1 MTNKSD
7 AIRSLSLDDIKKL
20 AQQKK
25 LHAAGHLSDGIQ
37 RCTDKARKHFPLTSA
52 QKSIWLLDQYLEDK
66 RAYNNPY
73 AFVCHMTL
81 EFNQEQ
87 ARQALT
93 LLTRKHTILRTTFQ
107 TENGDVMQC
116 ISDDIIFD
124 FVYEDIV
131 AMADEDKKSHIDKQA
146 LKEGRRS
153 FDLARGP
160 LSHWRVIKTQH
171 NEYVMMLTL
180 HHIISDGWTMNLFF
194 RELMGIYFQL
204 ENGVVPEVE
213 GFLQFSDYAL
223 AENQW
228 QSNGH
233 YDRGLS
239 YWKEHLDGVQGILKL
254 PTDAPRPERM
264 SSAGGIVSQTLDRDL
279 QKALSTLCSHHN
291 ATLFHAMLTAWQA
304 LLYFY
309 SGQDEII
316 VGIPF
321 ANRNQAASRDLMGLF
336 MNTLPLRAQV
346 HADSRFEAMLSQA
359 RAQCAQA
366 MSYQDVPFNMILDN
380 ISFVRSPQMNP
391 LFQSMLSYQVFPHFY
406 DNSQASVKPLKVD
419 YGVSKTD
426 LNLWIEE
433 DSDKLLFTLY
443 YNSNLF
449 QKSTATRML
458 THFQRILRQFVNN
471 PQITLAQISL
481 LSDEERRRSQT
492 EAAQPK
498 VDFTPV
504 HQQFARVANTA
515 PQALAV
521 RCDDRALNYQQLAGQ
536 SEQLAQWLLSAGLQ
550 PGDVVGLAMEK
561 GIDCLVAILAV
572 LRAGACYLPLDMALP
587 YERLA
592 YMMDD
597 AAAHWVIADNDDI
610 SFGGAT
616 RLNMHVI
623 PSSLTHQ
630 TLPNVD
636 PDAPAY
642 LIYTSGSTGTP
653 KGVQV
658 NHAQLARYCANASQ
672 VLQQSVG
679 AHYGMF
685 SGFTTD
691 LAHTLIYP
699 ALTQG
704 GCLNIISNN
713 ALRDPALLTAQL
725 TRQPLDCIKITPS
738 HLSALLQGE
747 NAAAL
752 LPTALLVLGGERASW
767 SLIERVRAL
776 NGRCRIVNHYGP
788 TESTVGVA
796 TWEAMPDTVLPQ
808 GSYLPIGKSFPGVQ
822 LLIVDSQYQPVADG
836 LPGEICIGGAHLSAG
851 YIGSHAHKNVSA
863 FIPHPF
869 MTGERLYRTGDKG
882 RRMADGNIE
891 YLGRIDRQVKIR
903 GFRVELA
910 EIEHVLHQCPGVT
923 QAGALVKPNGDD
935 EQHLVVFFATQTGH
949 QQDEIKDYARA
960 RLPHFML
967 PDRWVWLESM
977 PLTASGKINYNAL
990 NALPLPCEAASHMP
1004 QNETEHQLHQL
1015 YCDVLS
1021 LNTVDTHSSFFQLG
1035 GNSINALKL
1044 VIQVNQHFGTALSL
1058 GQLLEHSSIAELA
1071 KFIGQISAPQALTS
1085 LVTMNKGDENLPTFL
1100 MVHPA
1105 GGNVLCYYP
1114 MLKPLESRYPVYG
1127 LQVADFSQVHDRDR
1141 DITALAAFYLQQAG
1155 NLIHR
1160 ETLIVGGWS
1169 LGATIAFELGQQIT
1183 AITGRAPTL
1192 LVFDQPAPQVRV
1204 DNAEQMSESERLA
1217 YFARK
1222 VALFTGMKFDISG
1235 QKLAA
1240 MSEDERTQLF
1250 MQEFRRAG
1258 LVPASLSFAHF
1269 RHFLVILWAHISASD
1284 RYVGAPYAGNI
1295 VVVEAQEVL
1304 PGRIK
1309 LPAPGLGWQ
1318 RLSEKPVT
1326 FLTAQGNHITMMN
1339 EPFITELIQRVKKV
1353 LS

>member
-7 AIRSLSLDDIKKL
+7 AIRSLSMDEIKKL
-20 AQQKK
+20 AKK
-25 LHAAGHLSDGIQ
+25 KKSQTAANPSNGIH
-37 RCTDKARKHFPLTSA
+37 RCNDITRKHFPLTSA

-73 AFVCHMTL
+73 AFVCHMEL
-81 EFNQEQ
+81 EFNEDQ
-87 ARQALT
+87 ARQALK

-107 TENGDVMQC
+107 TVNGDVMQC
-116 ISDDIIFD
+116 VSDEIIFG

-131 AMADEDKKSHIDKQA
+131 AMADEDKRNHIDKQA
-146 LKEGRRS
+146 LKEGQRS
-153 FDLARGP
+153 FDLAHGP

-204 ENGVVPEVE
+204 ENGVSPEVE

-233 YDRGLS
+233 YDRGIS

-264 SSAGGIVSQTLDRDL
+264 SSAGGIVSQTLDCELR
-279 QKALSTLCSHHN
+279 KGLSTLCSQHN

-309 SGQDEII
+309 SGQHEII

-321 ANRNQAASRDLMGLF
+321 ANRNQVASRDLLGLF

-359 RAQCAQA
+359 RAQCAEA
-366 MSYQDVPFNMILDN
+366 MLYQDVPFNMILDN
-380 ISFVRSPQMNP
+380 ISFDRSPQMNP
-391 LFQSMLSYQVFPHFY
+391 LFQAMLSYQVFPHFY
-406 DNSQASVKPLKVD
+406 DDSQASVKPLKVD

-443 YNSNLF
+443 YNSTLF
-449 QKSTATRML
+449 HESTAMRML
-458 THFQRILRQFVNN
+458 AHFQCILRQFVNN

-481 LSDEERRRSQT
+481 LSDEERHRIQT
-492 EAAQPK
+492 EAAQPLT
-498 VDFTPV
+498 DFTPV
-504 HQQFARVANTA
+504 HQQFLRVANNT
-515 PQALAV
+515 PQALAT

-536 SEQLAQWLLSAGLQ
+536 SEQLAQWLLAAGLQ
-550 PGDVVGLAMEK
+550 PGDVVGIAMDK

-572 LRAGACYLPLDMALP
+572 LRAGGCYLPLDLALP

-592 YMMDD
+592 YMMED
-597 AAAHWVIADNDDI
+597 AAARWVIADNDDI
-610 SFGGAT
+610 SFVGAT
-616 RLNMHVI
+616 RLDMRVI
-623 PSSLTHQ
+623 PSSLAPQ
-630 TLPNVD
+630 SLPNVA

-658 NHAQLARYCANASQ
+658 NHAQLAHYCTQASL
-672 VLQQSVG
+672 VLQQPVG

-704 GCLNIISNN
+704 GCLNIISHT
-713 ALRDPALLTAQL
+713 ALQDPTLLATQL
-725 TRQPLDCIKITPS
+725 MRQPLDCIKITPS
-738 HLSALLQGE
+738 HLSALLRGK
-747 NAAAL
+747 NAAEM
-752 LPTALLVLGGERASW
+752 LPTNLLVLGGERVSW

-776 NGRCRIVNHYGP
+776 NAHCRIVNHYGP

-796 TWEAMPDTVLPQ
+796 TWEAMPDTVLPK
-808 GSYLPIGKSFPGVQ
+808 GSYLPIGKPFPGVQ
-822 LLIVDSQYQPVADG
+822 LLVVDSQCQPVADG

-851 YIGSHAHKNVSA
+851 YIGSHSHKNASA
-863 FIPHPF
+863 FIPHPYK
-869 MTGERLYRTGDKG
+869 TDERLYRTGDKG

-910 EIEHVLHQCPGVT
+910 EIEHAMHQCPGVT
-923 QAGALVKPNGDD
+923 QAGALVKQNGDD
-935 EQHLVVFFATQTGH
+935 EQQLVVFFTTQTEH
-949 QQDEIKDYARA
+949 QQDEIKDYART
-960 RLPHFML
+960 RLAHFML

-977 PLTASGKINYNAL
+977 PLTASGKINYAAL
-990 NALPLPCEAASHMP
+990 NTLPLPSEAAGHMP
-1004 QNETEHQLHQL
+1004 QNETECQLHQL

-1021 LNTVDTHSSFFQLG
+1021 LNTIDTHSSFFQLG

-1044 VIQVNQHFGTALSL
+1044 VMQINQLCGTELSL

-1071 KFIGQISAPQALTS
+1071 RLIDQINTPQALTS
-1085 LVTMNKGDENLPTFL
+1085 LVTMNKGDESQPTFL

-1114 MLKPLESRYPVYG
+1114 MLKQLESCYPVYG
-1127 LQVADFSQVHDRDR
+1127 LQVADFSNVHDHDH
-1141 DITALAAFYLQQAG
+1141 DIPALATFYLHQAG

-1169 LGATIAFELGQQIT
+1169 LGATIALELGQQIA

-1204 DNAEQMSESERLA
+1204 DHSEKMIESERLA

-1222 VALFTGMKFDISG
+1222 VALFTGMQFDISG

-1240 MSEDERTQLF
+1240 MSEVERTQLF

-1258 LVPASLSFAHF
+1258 LVPSSLSFAHF

-1284 RYVGAPYAGNI
+1284 RYIGMPYAGDI
-1295 VVVEAQEVL
+1295 VVAEAEEAL
-1304 PGRIK
+1304 PGRIM
-1309 LPAPGLGWQ
+1309 LPVPGLGWQ
-1318 RLSEKPVT
+1318 QLSEKPVT
-1326 FLTAQGNHITMMN
+1326 LLTAQGNHITMMN
-1339 EPFITELIQRVKKV
+1339 EPFISELIQRVKKV
-1353 LS
+1353 LL